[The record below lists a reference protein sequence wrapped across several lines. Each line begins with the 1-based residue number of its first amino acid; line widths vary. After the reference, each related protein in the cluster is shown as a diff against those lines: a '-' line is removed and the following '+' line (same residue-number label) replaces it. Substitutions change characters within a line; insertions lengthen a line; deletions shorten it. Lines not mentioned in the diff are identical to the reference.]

1 MLVFTVL
8 EREREDDIWHK
19 LFGMQIY
26 ASIYYK
32 ILLILP
38 DTSFI
43 KKNNVKKPKRM
54 TIYSL
59 FLVSF
64 VQFL

>member
-8 EREREDDIWHK
+8 EREREDAIWHK

-43 KKNNVKKPKRM
+43 KKNNVKK
-54 TIYSL
+54 T
-59 FLVSF
+59 
-64 VQFL
+64 